1 MCILSKYA
9 LNYFGW
15 KIVFNDGLKIVDSNK
30 KIIGRFEYFYG
41 LRTDMQNKI
50 YMNQPVIQRWVI
62 TNEAFTEI
70 QNMLTYDLKQV
81 AKVEV
86 FNN

>member
-1 MCILSKYA
+1 
-9 LNYFGW
+9 
-15 KIVFNDGLKIVDSNK
+15 
-30 KIIGRFEYFYG
+30 
-41 LRTDMQNKI
+41 MQNKI
-50 YMNQPVIQRWVI
+50 YMNQPIIQRWVI